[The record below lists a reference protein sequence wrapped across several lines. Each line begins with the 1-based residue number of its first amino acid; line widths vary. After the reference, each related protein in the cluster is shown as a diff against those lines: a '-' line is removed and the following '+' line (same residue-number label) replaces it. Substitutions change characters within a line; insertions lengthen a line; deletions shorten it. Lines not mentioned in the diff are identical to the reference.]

1 MAARRTNSRRRRVLH
16 DEIGRAELAA
26 DTLPDEANDSESGDS
41 KRRRAMSAY
50 SSRARRRNQLK
61 TTDLLPKRWPAV
73 TATIVAILTGVATLN
88 ALAWFSPGWH
98 RWIGDEGV
106 AALAMT
112 GHGTLGQFCVV
123 SMSLLASLICWQIYS
138 LRQHRRDDYQG
149 AYRIW
154 VWAAICCFLASVN
167 QVVDLRAIAS
177 NVVESLSQKSFDENQ
192 FAMLGIELLVLSLIV
207 TRGLFEIR
215 ASRAAALTLT
225 IAWLSM
231 AGSVAIA
238 YRQLHPAGGW
248 FDADIAAGNFALVSV
263 GSLVASLLFFARYV
277 YLHAHGLLRR
287 IVRSDAKPSGD
298 EKPVVKP
305 KKSAK
310 PRLKIGASA
319 ESESV
324 PEAVSPPAKPAPP
337 AKASAPSSRKKSR
350 RKAAPKIAEPA
361 IEAIETP
368 ENDESSAPA
377 TIKMSKSQ
385 RRRQKKAERLRKAA

>member
-26 DTLPDEANDSESGDS
+26 GTMPDDDDSESSSRG
-41 KRRRAMSAY
+41 RRSMSAY

-73 TATIVAILTGVATLN
+73 TAAIVTLISGVATLN

-98 RWIGDEGV
+98 QWIGDEGV
-106 AALAMT
+106 SALAMT
-112 GHGTLGQFCVV
+112 GHGTLAQFCVV

-167 QVVDLRAIAS
+167 QVVDMRAIAG
-177 NVVESLSQKSFDENQ
+177 NVVESLSQKSFDENPL
-192 FAMLGIELLVLSLIV
+192 AMLGVQLLVLSLIV

-215 ASRAAALTLT
+215 NSRAAALSLT
-225 IAWLSM
+225 IAWLST
-231 AGSVAIA
+231 AGSIAIG
-238 YRQLHPAGGW
+238 YRQLHPSGNW
-248 FDADIAAGNFALVSV
+248 FDADIAAGNFALVAV
-263 GSLVASLLFFARYV
+263 GSLVAALLFYARYV
-277 YLHAHGLLRR
+277 YLHAHGLLRV
-287 IVRSDAKPSGD
+287 VRSDADSPES
-298 EKPVVKP
+298 EKPAAQPKKVAKP
-305 KKSAK
+305 K
-310 PRLKIGASA
+310 LKIKTSA
-319 ESESV
+319 ESKSV
-324 PEAVSPPAKPAPP
+324 ADDVATPAKPA
-337 AKASAPSSRKKSR
+337 KAAQSSRKKSR
-350 RKAAPKIAEPA
+350 RKAAPEVVEPSK
-361 IEAIETP
+361 EVIETP
-368 ENDESSAPA
+368 ENDEASAPA